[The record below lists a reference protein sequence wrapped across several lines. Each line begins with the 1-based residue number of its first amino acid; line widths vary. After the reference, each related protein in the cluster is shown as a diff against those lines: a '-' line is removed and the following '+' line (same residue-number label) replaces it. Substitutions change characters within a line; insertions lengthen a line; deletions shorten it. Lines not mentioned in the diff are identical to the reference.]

1 MLEKLDLNQK
11 IKKKSYKSMM
21 PELSNRLFNVE
32 KASWDAGIPV
42 VILFEGWD
50 AAGKGTSIQKLTA
63 PLDPRGFKLYPIRAA
78 RTYEKKHP
86 WLWRFW
92 LKLPARGEWAIFDR
106 SWYGR
111 VMVERV
117 EDLIPE
123 SEWRRAYRD
132 IVDFERTLA
141 DDGYVIIKFFLHIS
155 KQEQKKRFEKLSK
168 DPLEAWH
175 VTPEDWEHHR
185 RYDDWLLAYE
195 EAFERTESEWGPWTI
210 VEATDRR
217 FTRVKI
223 YQTIIHRL
231 EQRLKAL
238 GVELENV
245 EDEEAGEP
253 EEDNLEEEARD
264 QEEDT
269 FEEVSEDEAV
279 EEIVTALQD
288 AISDAE
294 EMPVTTDDE
303 PPTEPVV
310 EEDLSEEWQIA
321 EINPRG
327 RSGQDAVDDQ
337 GLDPLP
343 ADESSADNS
352 SGDDLLADTLPE

>member
-1 MLEKLDLNQK
+1 MLEKLDLSQK
-11 IKKKSYKSMM
+11 LDKKTYKRKMSG
-21 PELSNRLFNVE
+21 LSNRLFNVE

-42 VILFEGWD
+42 IILFEGWD
-50 AAGKGTSIQKLTA
+50 AAGKGTSIQKLTT

-111 VMVERV
+111 VLVERV
-117 EDLIPE
+117 EELIPE

-141 DDGYVIIKFFLHIS
+141 DDGNVIIKFFMHIS

-223 YQTIIHRL
+223 YQTVIHRL
-231 EQRLKAL
+231 EERLKAL

-245 EDEEAGEP
+245 EDEDAGEQDEDIP
-253 EEDNLEEEARD
+253 EDEARD
-264 QEEDT
+264 QEQDSLEA
-269 FEEVSEDEAV
+269 EETEDEAV
-279 EEIVTALQD
+279 EEIVIALQD

-294 EMPVTTDDE
+294 EMSQSTGDGPAA
-303 PPTEPVV
+303 EPVD
-310 EEDLSEEWQIA
+310 EEDLAEEWQIA
-321 EINPRG
+321 EVKPGG
-327 RSGQDAVDDQ
+327 RPGQDAMDDQ
-337 GLDPLP
+337 VLDPLP
-343 ADESSADNS
+343 TDDMPTDN
-352 SGDDLLADTLPE
+352 LPVNSQPD

>member
-11 IKKKSYKSMM
+11 IDKKTYKRMM
-21 PELSNRLFNVE
+21 PALSNRLFNVE

-42 VILFEGWD
+42 IILFEGWD

-141 DDGYVIIKFFLHIS
+141 DDGNVIIKFFLHIS
-155 KQEQKKRFEKLSK
+155 KGEQKKRFEKLSK
-168 DPLEAWH
+168 DPLQAWH

-223 YQTIIHRL
+223 YQTVIHSL
-231 EQRLKAL
+231 EARLKAL
-238 GVELENV
+238 GVELEDIEDEDAGEQEFASIEEEEAEETTEFASQAASSQNV
-245 EDEEAGEP
+245 EISDASAGEP
-253 EEDNLEEEARD
+253 ASGQAEEEAL
-264 QEEDT
+264 
-269 FEEVSEDEAV
+269 SED
-279 EEIVTALQD
+279 
-288 AISDAE
+288 
-294 EMPVTTDDE
+294 
-303 PPTEPVV
+303 
-310 EEDLSEEWQIA
+310 WQIA
-321 EINPRG
+321 EIEPI
-327 RSGQDAVDDQ
+327 QQAEPDAIDDP
-337 GLDPLP
+337 GPGPLP
-343 ADESSADNS
+343 D
-352 SGDDLLADTLPE
+352 